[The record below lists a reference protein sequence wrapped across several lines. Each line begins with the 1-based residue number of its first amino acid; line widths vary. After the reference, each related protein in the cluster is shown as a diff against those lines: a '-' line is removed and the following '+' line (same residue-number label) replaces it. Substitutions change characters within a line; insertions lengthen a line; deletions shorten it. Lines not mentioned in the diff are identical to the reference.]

1 MADNNNL
8 IGIASLINAGG
19 GLLGSLLEAIGKGK
33 AAKELK
39 RETKPSAPY
48 YETFRTLPLW
58 QELLG
63 KTLLGSMTDR
73 LGADVLNK
81 WGINP
86 QQILTALSLSRGQA
100 LGGSSPYRGLLSK
113 YGFYK

>member
-1 MADNNNL
+1 MADL
-8 IGIASLINAGG
+8 TGIASLINTGG

-33 AAKELK
+33 AGKELK
-39 RETKPSAPY
+39 AGTKPYTPY
-48 YETFRTLPLW
+48 YETFNTLPLW
-58 QELLG
+58 QGVLE
-63 KTLLGSMTDR
+63 KALLGSMTDR
-73 LGADVLNK
+73 LGTDVLSK

>member
-1 MADNNNL
+1 MIDPITLATL
-8 IGIASLINAGG
+8 VSAGG
-19 GLLGSLLEAIGKGK
+19 KLVGSLLGAIGKGK
-33 AAKELK
+33 AEKELK
-39 RETKPSAPY
+39 RETRPSTPY

-58 QELLG
+58 QGLLG
-63 KTLLGSMTDR
+63 KTLLGSMADR
-73 LGADVLNK
+73 LGTDVLSK